1 MTLREI
7 LMKAEREA
15 IVTVLRATTGRG
27 RLSASAK
34 TLGISRKN
42 LWEKIRLHKI
52 DKTVEQPQEQLPLE
66 VPPGVTPVD
75 LTGVPVTVVSLP
87 WPVPLFA
94 PTDRT
99 GS

>member
-15 IVTVLRATTGRG
+15 IVAVLKVTTGRA
-27 RLSASAK
+27 RLGASAK
-34 TLGISRKN
+34 ALGISRKN
-42 LWEKIRLHKI
+42 LWEKMRLHKI

-75 LTGVPVTVVSLP
+75 VVGPTAVTSLP
-87 WPVPLFA
+87 WPVPLFTPA
-94 PTDRT
+94 DRT